1 MSNLLKI
8 FLSMCLLGFFLIPGE
23 ALACSSHKT
32 EIVKKDKSCCDH
44 SSDHQSKQACKK
56 NCCKDSEGDS
66 GCSGTCDAKSCH
78 NSSPTHWI
86 QNLKYSHNTFFFE
99 NEKSYSFYKQ
109 PNYSSGV
116 YSIWQPPKIG

>member
-66 GCSGTCDAKSCH
+66 GCSGACGAKSCH
-78 NSSPTHWI
+78 NSSTTFWI
-86 QNLKYSHNTFFFE
+86 HNLKYSHNTFFFE

-109 PNYSSGV
+109 PYYSSGV

>member
-8 FLSMCLLGFFLIPGE
+8 FLSICLLGFFLIPGE

-66 GCSGTCDAKSCH
+66 GCSGACDAKSCH
-78 NSSPTHWI
+78 TFSPTHYI
-86 QNLKYSHNTFFFE
+86 HILKFFHYHYILTDE
-99 NEKSYSFYKQ
+99 LSL
-109 PNYSSGV
+109 
-116 YSIWQPPKIG
+116 

>member
-8 FLSMCLLGFFLIPGE
+8 FLSMCLLGFFLFPGE

-78 NSSPTHWI
+78 NSSATHWI
-86 QNLKYSHNTFFFE
+86 QNLKYSHNTIFIE

-109 PNYSSGV
+109 PYYSSGV